1 LNIALP
7 EDVKAT
13 LRIIPK
19 TAHAK
24 MKLNS
29 LALICIAVLCIILTL
44 GLWPF
49 HAPLN
54 DVSWLGNH
62 DGLRFRKHGTVI
74 SSGAFLISSAPDNSE
89 TSLEIWLQPNR
100 VWDFAT
106 FLTFYKPENLFQF
119 SLRQSQLD
127 LLVRTE
133 AQDELHHARTAELYV
148 KDVFSRK
155 PRPVFV
161 SITSGVKG
169 ARIYIDG
176 VLSAAAPEFP
186 LSASDFTGRLVL
198 GASAGQPDSW
208 SGDLL
213 GLAIYHRQLTAAQA
227 SRNYA
232 TWKQTGRPEI
242 AGDERTFALYLLDE
256 HSGDVVRDKARSGVD
271 LYIPARYKVMDKL
284 FLEPFWTEFSMS
296 WSFWEAA
303 LKNIVGF
310 IPFGFCFYAYL
321 VAVLPV
327 KRATLVTVALGAAVS
342 FTIEI
347 LQAFLPTRDSGTTDI
362 ITNTLGSWVG
372 VALYRLLIP
381 ALARLFPVRN
391 LTQQLYIPLNQ
402 LFFRRS
408 KA

>member
-1 LNIALP
+1 
-7 EDVKAT
+7 
-13 LRIIPK
+13 
-19 TAHAK
+19 
-24 MKLNS
+24 MKLNF
-29 LALICIAVLCIILTL
+29 LALICIAVLCITLTL

-49 HAPLN
+49 HSPLN
-54 DVSWLGNH
+54 DVSWLGDQ
-62 DGLRFRKHGTVI
+62 DGLRFRKYGTVI
-74 SSGAFLISSAPDNSE
+74 GSGAFLISSPPDNSE

-106 FLTFYKPENLFQF
+106 FLTFYKPGNLFQF

-133 AQDELHHARTAELYV
+133 AQDKLHHARTAELYV
-148 KDVFSRK
+148 KDAFSRK

-161 SITSGVKG
+161 TITSGAKG

-186 LSASDFTGRLVL
+186 LSAGDFTGRLVL
-198 GASAGQPDSW
+198 GDSAGQPDSW
-208 SGDLL
+208 SGELL
-213 GLAIYHRQLTAAQA
+213 GLAIYYRQLTAAQV

-232 TWKQTGRPEI
+232 AWKQTGRPEI
-242 AGDERTFALYLLDE
+242 AGDERNFALYLFDE
-256 HSGDVVRDKARSGVD
+256 HTGDVVRDKARSGVD
-271 LYIPARYKVMDKL
+271 LYIPERYQVMDKL

-296 WSFWEAA
+296 RSYWEAA

-321 VAVLPV
+321 AAGLPV

-372 VALYRLLIP
+372 VASYRLLIP
-381 ALARLFPVRN
+381 ALARLFPVGN
-391 LTQQLYIPLNQ
+391 LTRQLFIPLNQ

>member
-1 LNIALP
+1 
-7 EDVKAT
+7 
-13 LRIIPK
+13 
-19 TAHAK
+19 
-24 MKLNS
+24 MKLNL
-29 LALICIAVLCIILTL
+29 LALICVAVLCIILSL

-49 HAPLN
+49 HSPLN
-54 DVSWLGNH
+54 KVSWLGNH
-62 DGLRFRKHGTVI
+62 DGLRFGKYGTVMG
-74 SSGAFLISSAPDNSE
+74 SGAFRISSPPDNSE
-89 TSLEIWLQPNR
+89 ASLEIWLQPNR

-127 LLVRTE
+127 LLVQTG
-133 AQDELHHARTAELYV
+133 AQDTLHRARTAELYV
-148 KDVFSRK
+148 KNVFSPK

-161 SITSGVKG
+161 TITSGVKG
-169 ARIYIDG
+169 AWIYIDG
-176 VLSAAAPEFP
+176 VLGAAAPEFP
-186 LSASDFTGRLVL
+186 LSAGDFTGRLVL
-198 GASAGQPDSW
+198 GDAAGQPDNW
-208 SGDLL
+208 SGELL
-213 GLAIYHRQLTAAQA
+213 GLAIYHRQLTATQV

-242 AGDERTFALYLLDE
+242 AEDERTFALYLFDE

-296 WSFWEAA
+296 RSFWEAV

-321 VAVLPV
+321 VAALPV
-327 KRATLVTVALGAAVS
+327 KRATLVTVALGTAVS

-381 ALARLFPVRN
+381 ALARWFPIGN
-391 LTQQLYIPLNQ
+391 LTRQLYIPLRE
-402 LFFRRS
+402 FRLLSGSRELPE
-408 KA
+408 